1 MPCVYDVK
9 LFRRT
14 AGLSSCLL
22 CLFWPASSFRVLSR
36 SEKSSYVA
44 LVPKARRSCPFVG
57 LRSELFPRCAI
68 DRQRYTECVETL
80 RELRGHTVLGH

>member
-22 CLFWPASSFRVLSR
+22 CLFWSASSFRVLSR

-44 LVPKARRSCPFVG
+44 PVPKARRSCPFVG

-68 DRQRYTECVETL
+68 DRQRYTECGNAPRAE
-80 RELRGHTVLGH
+80 RAHRS